1 MHFFLEYA
9 VFFVIVFAVLA
20 TILLFVLSRR
30 APHEGGEVL
39 VHDYEHSDAIG
50 DDPQD
55 VVEPTPAADP
65 APVTQAEAEAEA
77 TPAPVP
83 PAAPEP
89 EPTPAAT
96 PAVEPE
102 AVEPESVKPKPEPEV
117 VHAAAAEAAPAK
129 SDGADDLLM
138 MKGVG
143 PKLVAK
149 LHELGITRFD
159 QIAGW
164 SDEDVER
171 VDGELGNFKGRIRRD
186 NWIDQAQLLAA
197 GDTAGFEAKYGS
209 LGK

>member
-55 VVEPTPAADP
+55 VVQPTPAADP
-65 APVTQAEAEAEA
+65 VPVTEAEAQP

-102 AVEPESVKPKPEPEV
+102 VVEPESVKPKPEISR
-117 VHAAAAEAAPAK
+117 ARRA
-129 SDGADDLLM
+129 
-138 MKGVG
+138 G
-143 PKLVAK
+143 P
-149 LHELGITRFD
+149 
-159 QIAGW
+159 
-164 SDEDVER
+164 
-171 VDGELGNFKGRIRRD
+171 
-186 NWIDQAQLLAA
+186 
-197 GDTAGFEAKYGS
+197 
-209 LGK
+209 